1 MTFIKKLMGL
11 VMSKDKE
18 KAENIEKNKDKE
30 ALTPEEEKKE
40 NPADQ
45 EKDEIIKQLG
55 LKITELEGELS
66 LLKDQYIR
74 RQADFENFRKRIY
87 REKEDSIK
95 YANSSLL
102 LDLVTVIDDFERAI
116 KSAEEKP
123 DFEAFLSGITIIE
136 KQLVGVL
143 ERNWGLKRMESQG
156 EEFDPEK
163 HEALMAVET
172 PEQDKQ
178 IVLEDFQKG
187 YMLHDRVIR
196 HAKVKV
202 SVPAAKKEEQEPA
215 EIQQSNLETEE
226 EKQ

>member
-1 MTFIKKLMGL
+1 MGL

-18 KAENIEKNKDKE
+18 KAENIDKNKDKE
-30 ALTPEEEKKE
+30 TLPAEEERNE
-40 NPADQ
+40 SPEDQ
-45 EKDEIIKQLG
+45 AKDEIIKQLG

-95 YANSSLL
+95 YANSNLL
-102 LDLVTVIDDFERAI
+102 LDLVPVIDDFERAI
-116 KSAEEKP
+116 KSAEESK

-136 KQLVGVL
+136 KQLVGML

-163 HEALMAVET
+163 HEALMAVEN
-172 PEQDKQ
+172 
-178 IVLEDFQKG
+178 L
-187 YMLHDRVIR
+187 LHC
-196 HAKVKV
+196 A
-202 SVPAAKKEEQEPA
+202 
-215 EIQQSNLETEE
+215 
-226 EKQ
+226 